1 MMTDIYGIIK
11 TFGAAVMTAAAAF
24 VISAC
29 SMEESGPNPVEEGRP
44 VEATLS
50 FSSNDITETVVTKSN
65 SYSRLASLIL
75 FIYNADGRKCEQI
88 VETADGSLVLD
99 GSATNSEGIVYT
111 AKFTTTT
118 GTKRICALG
127 NYESDNNWEYY
138 DMSGIGTDGFDPEN
152 PDRWGNFSEYV
163 SALKEGAGN
172 GMSSAELGRSLFF
185 LEREFSQRGN
195 TPTFDE
201 QQMIMT
207 GADVVTIGIDGTV
220 TGESQDNP
228 DGNLYLER
236 CIADIQFK
244 IAQEYINQDNH
255 HTVTFSA
262 SNYYVYNI
270 AGGTRLAPGRGIE
283 TNPNESYREF
293 YFDGSRKPISPAAGG
308 EYSFQFFVPENI
320 QETLTT
326 GTDESGEQF
335 DFTTEGG
342 YQLREKW
349 EGYDTYPGKETHKLW
364 KNAPLNAT
372 YVVIEGQ
379 YSEMDSDNNLVYTGA
394 VSYTIHLGNFGP
406 GRWGDFTIE
415 RNHRYI
421 YNVTVHGIN
430 SIEVEATTDVENQPG
445 AEGSIVSTSETTK
458 NYALDAHYEQVLLEY
473 DLSAIAEA
481 ARATQDANTGMS
493 DAEAISEHL
502 IVTVD
507 TPFQDGL
514 KEIRPYRTF
523 MQYYSGSNYQD
534 ALKKAKEEDLADAD
548 YKWVEFWPQTA
559 DGTDLEAY
567 PGLPSWKNAS
577 GQDAR
582 ENSKYLLDVY
592 DACVKM
598 GQVVEKIMNGRDLTY
613 YEDGWYGGSGV
624 REESKDDGR
633 GITVFRVRTGG
644 TTWNPSYSYYA
655 RFTGFVDEYYYTS
668 NPITG
673 GAITWGDFANM
684 PQRRML
690 ISMDVQT
697 SADGNSSFSNVHT
710 NISQRSMQT
719 FYNTDAATG
728 LNAFGLETFNETP
741 LSSYGSPKAN
751 GTSDTDGRSNQRALI
766 GTYYG
771 WNYYINTGSNG
782 YTDNVTGTRKLT
794 EAYRQGTSDRN
805 NTVRAYSACLSRN
818 RDLDGDNSIDDDEI
832 RWYLPAINEYL
843 RIGMG
848 TIAMSNESNLYIG
861 DKSQM
866 QRGPDNNGDG
876 WPDNDNWYPDNYY
889 NNGALYHTSTNGK
902 QTFWAVE
909 KGAYGGVTSGN
920 IPIRCI
926 RHLPADLEDN
936 SIPADPM
943 FDLYTIANGSHL
955 LDFRGKFDNNMY
967 RPTRTDTHLNEHN
980 EDDLQN
986 RFYDGLVISRTA
998 QTNTAKLEAI
1008 LNIGNNQTNPCAD
1021 YYEGSENDPVSG
1033 KGHWRVPNLAEL
1045 TVMASN
1051 PDVLLTGYNQIPY
1064 LYCCTRFSNE
1074 KVRIAFRFDG
1084 TQISCLG
1091 DKGER
1096 VDGDYQERYRCVRDA
1111 TDRDFAEARPVY

>member
-75 FIYNADGRKCEQI
+75 FIYNADGSKCEQI
-88 VETADGSLVLD
+88 VETADGSLVLN
-99 GSATNSEGIVYT
+99 GSTTSNDGIVYT

-163 SALKEGAGN
+163 SALREGASN
-172 GMSSAELGRSLFF
+172 GMYSADLGRSLFF

-207 GADVVTIGIDGTV
+207 GADVVTIGIDGKV
-220 TGESQDNP
+220 TGEAEDNP
-228 DGNLYLER
+228 NGNLYLER

-244 IAQEYINQDNH
+244 IAQEYKNQDNN

-293 YFDGSRKPISPAAGG
+293 YFDGSRKPISPATGG

-335 DFTTEGG
+335 DFTTEGSEG

-349 EGYDTYPGKETHKLW
+349 EGYDTYTGKETHKLW

-523 MQYYSGSNYQD
+523 MEYYSGSNYRE
-534 ALKKAKEEDLADAD
+534 ALETAKKDDLADTD

-559 DGTDLEAY
+559 DGRDLEAY

-577 GQDAR
+577 GQDAG
-582 ENSKYLLDVY
+582 ENSQYLLDVY

-598 GQVVEKIMNGRDLTY
+598 GQVVEKIMNGSDLTY
-613 YEDGWYGGSGV
+613 YRYGGSGV
-624 REESKDDGR
+624 RGESDDDGR
-633 GITVFRVRTGG
+633 GITVFRVMTGG
-644 TTWNPSYSYYA
+644 TTSYYA

-668 NPITG
+668 NPITDE
-673 GAITWGDFANM
+673 AITWGDFANM

-741 LSSYGSPKAN
+741 LSSYGSPKDN
-751 GTSDTDGRSNQRALI
+751 GTSDTDGRSNQKALI

-986 RFYDGLVISRTA
+986 RFYDGLVISRIA

>member
-11 TFGAAVMTAAAAF
+11 TFGAAVLTAAAAF
-24 VISAC
+24 AISAC
-29 SMEESGPNPVEEGRP
+29 SMEESGPAPVEEGRP

-75 FIYNADGRKCEQI
+75 FIYNSDGDRCEQI

-163 SALKEGAGN
+163 SALREGAGN
-172 GMSSAELGRSLFF
+172 GMSSADLGRSLFF

-207 GADVVTIGIDGTV
+207 GADVVTIGIDGKV
-220 TGESQDNP
+220 TGDPN
-228 DGNLYLER
+228 GNLYLER

-244 IAQEYINQDNH
+244 IAQEYKNQDN

-293 YFDGSRKPISPAAGG
+293 YFDGSRKPISPATGG

-326 GTDESGEQF
+326 GTDGSGEQF
-335 DFTTEGG
+335 DFTTEGSEG

-349 EGYDTYPGKETHKLW
+349 EGYDTYTGKETHKLW

-421 YNVTVHGIN
+421 YNVTVQGIN

-473 DLSAIAEA
+473 DLSAIAKA

-523 MQYYSGSNYQD
+523 MQYYSGNNYRE
-534 ALKKAKEEDLADAD
+534 ALESAKKEDLADAD

-598 GQVVEKIMNGRDLTY
+598 GQVVEKIMNGSVPTY
-613 YEDGWYGGSGV
+613 YGRYGGSGV

-668 NPITG
+668 NPITSDIP
-673 GAITWGDFANM
+673 ITWGDFANM

-751 GTSDTDGRSNQRALI
+751 GTSDTDGRLNQRALI
-766 GTYYG
+766 GTYG

-794 EAYRQGTSDRN
+794 EAYRQGTSDRY

-866 QRGPDNNGDG
+866 QRGPDYNGDG
-876 WPDNDNWYPDNYY
+876 WPDDDSWYPENYH

-909 KGAYGGVTSGN
+909 KGAYGGTTSGD

-943 FDLYTIANGSHL
+943 FDLYTIKNGSHL

-986 RFYDGLVISRTA
+986 RFYDGLVISQTA

-1021 YYEGSENDPVSG
+1021 YYEGSANDPVSG

-1111 TDRDFAEARPVY
+1111 TDRDFAEADPVY